1 MTAIDWFLAW
11 IERDELAVPLVVEEV
26 RQDRVMFTFDG
37 WPCLNG
43 SVQPTGISIWAYRG
57 EEPWDGIFDIDIQ
70 PIERD
75 GRWVCGLCWEAF
87 EKNLYPEPPSYPSAE
102 VLWTSHSLAPLGDW
116 CSEKLAR
123 AGGVGFWDYD
133 GMLVA
138 KLVFSDDDA
147 QGAVEVARRSG
158 PLTE

>member
-1 MTAIDWFLAW
+1 MASVDWFLAW
-11 IERDELAVPLVVEEV
+11 AERTQLAVPIIVEEV
-26 RQDRVMFTFDG
+26 HQDRAVFTFDG
-37 WPCLNG
+37 WPCLKG
-43 SVQPTGISIWAYRG
+43 SIRPSEISIWAYRG
-57 EEPWDGIFDIDIQ
+57 KEPWDGIFDIDIR

-75 GRWVCGLCWEAF
+75 GRWVCGLCWDAF

-102 VLWTSHSLAPLGDW
+102 VLWTSHSLAPLGNW

-123 AGGVGFWDYD
+123 ATGVGFWDYD

-147 QGAVEVARRSG
+147 QEAVEVVRRSES
-158 PLTE
+158 LTG

>member
-1 MTAIDWFLAW
+1 MGNLS
-11 IERDELAVPLVVEEV
+11 RSQRLL
-26 RQDRVMFTFDG
+26 G
-37 WPCLNG
+37 LLCS
-43 SVQPTGISIWAYRG
+43 SVGM
-57 EEPWDGIFDIDIQ
+57 
-70 PIERD
+70 
-75 GRWVCGLCWEAF
+75 CGLCWDAF

-123 AGGVGFWDYD
+123 ATGVGFWDYD

-147 QGAVEVARRSG
+147 QGAV
-158 PLTE
+158 